1 MIFPSYGISPPP
13 HGNALPISRSIAK
26 FHPNFDRFSTTSP
39 GRRGGSSGDAVR
51 SPAAF
56 VGQMLSSAAFFGS
69 GVGVGDSVP
78 STFTHRRG
86 WIFDWRMTKP

>member
-13 HGNALPISRSIAK
+13 HGNVLPNSRNLSKI
-26 FHPNFDRFSTTSP
+26 HPNFDRFSTMSP
-39 GRRGGSSGDAVR
+39 VRRGGSSGDAVR

-69 GVGVGDSVP
+69 GVGGSVP